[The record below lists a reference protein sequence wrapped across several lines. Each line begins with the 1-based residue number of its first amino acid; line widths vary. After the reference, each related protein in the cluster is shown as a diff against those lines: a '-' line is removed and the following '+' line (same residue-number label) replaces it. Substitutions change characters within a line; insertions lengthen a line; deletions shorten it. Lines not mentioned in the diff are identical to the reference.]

1 MKKVEIPPKDLNTLY
16 LHEKLSTRKISSLL
30 KIDLKTVLKLMKFHK
45 IPSRTLAESWEIRKK
60 QIYPRNLVGKL
71 ILDYSNNFISIAE
84 TAIKNGINRK
94 KASVI
99 LRANSISIRSKS
111 LVLMGKQK
119 TSEHRAHISAGR
131 SKMLA
136 NSPELISK
144 LRKHRLNQI
153 LPTKDTSIERA
164 IEDELSNREIGHY
177 KHFAILGR
185 CQADKAFPD
194 IKLAIFLDGDYWH
207 RRKDV
212 LEKDERINNLLR
224 DKGWTVL
231 RFWEAEIKRD
241 PKSIVDKI
249 EAKINVLRGVNYGFP
264 SPKME

>member
-1 MKKVEIPPKDLNTLY
+1 MKKIEIGKQDLAFLY
-16 LHEKLSTRKISSLL
+16 SYELLSIREISQLL
-30 KIDLKTVLKLMKFHK
+30 SIDPKTVLKLMKFHK
-45 IPSRTLAESWEIRKK
+45 IHARNSSESWEIRKK
-60 QIYPRNLVGKL
+60 RIYPNELAREL
-71 ILDYSNNFISIAE
+71 ILGYSYSDVSI
-84 TAIKNGINRK
+84 TDVAIKFRINRK
-94 KASVI
+94 KAAHI
-99 LRANSISIRSKS
+99 LKSHSISIRSKS
-111 LVLMGKQK
+111 DVFRGKQK
-119 TSEHRAHISAGR
+119 SPIHKAHISIGR

-136 NSPELISK
+136 RSPDLISK
-144 LRKHRLNQI
+144 LRNHRLKQV

-164 IEDELSNREIGHY
+164 IEDELSAREIGHY
-177 KHFAILGR
+177 KHFSILGR

-194 IKLAIFLDGDYWH
+194 FKLAIFLDGDYWH

-241 PKSIVDKI
+241 PKSIVNKI
-249 EAKINVLRGVNYGFP
+249 EEKMNILRGVNHGFP